1 MSSLIYSALKLC
13 AGTIY
18 PAYESFKA
26 VKTRNVKVKYKLL
39 GFYSIC

>member
-1 MSSLIYSALKLC
+1 MSSLLYSTLKLC

-26 VKTRNVKVKYKLL
+26 VKTRNVKVT
-39 GFYSIC
+39 